1 VVPAVQHLF
10 CNCEAL
16 SSNPSHTKVKKKRKR
31 KEKKPQIYPSAE
43 SPEEHPYHSKKQLH
57 MFVATSDFPLGQ
69 MMTWKAVLWMI
80 LTLYNPKLM
89 CVFES

>member
-1 VVPAVQHLF
+1 MLKFHL
-10 CNCEAL
+10 L
-16 SSNPSHTKVKKKRKR
+16 SLPLTLKIMWAKEKKKKR
-31 KEKKPQIYPSAE
+31 KKPQIYPSAE
-43 SPEEHPYHSKKQLH
+43 SPEKDPCHNKEQLH